1 MSHPCEFITKTEADP
16 SGLPVFTY
24 CEVPAVN
31 YFKDRWL
38 CPEHY
43 KQATKSKGGYIY
55 RQGTQPETGVVTS
68 KKLKKFKL
76 DWNGLT
82 KKISG

>member
-16 SGLPVFTY
+16 RGLPVFTY
-24 CEVPAVN
+24 CEAPAVN
-31 YFKDRWL
+31 FKDRWL

-55 RQGTQPETGVVTS
+55 RQGTQPFTVSVKS
-68 KKLKKFKL
+68 KKFRL